1 MEKIILFQG
10 DSITDAGR
18 VKEPGKEANKGYG
31 YANMVAG
38 ELGADAPYRYRFFNR
53 GIGGNRIVDLFARM
67 RKDMINLKPDYMSI
81 LIGVN
86 DVWHQ
91 YRFEDGVSAEKF
103 ELVYSLMIE
112 ELLRELP
119 NLKIMILEPFVL
131 PGSATEN
138 TEEHPARWEY
148 FSTEVP
154 LRAAAARRVAEKY
167 KLPFVP
173 LQELFDKAN
182 ADAPAPGYWLRDGV
196 HPTQAGHTL
205 IKRAWL
211 KCYEENWK

>member
-10 DSITDAGR
+10 DSITDTGR
-18 VKEPGKEANKGYG
+18 AKEPGKEANKGYG

-38 ELGADAPYRYRFFNR
+38 ELMANEPYKYKCFNR
-53 GIGGNRIVDLFARM
+53 GIGGNRSIDLYARI
-67 RKDMINLKPDYMSI
+67 KTDMINLNPDYMSI
-81 LIGVN
+81 LVGVN
-86 DVWHQ
+86 DVWHE
-91 YRFEDGVSAEKF
+91 YTIKNGLSAEKY
-103 ELVYSLMIE
+103 ELIYGLMIE
-112 ELLRELP
+112 ELLETLP

-138 TEEHPARWEY
+138 TEEHPARWDY
-148 FSTEVP
+148 FSHEVP
-154 LRAAAARRVAEKY
+154 LRAAAAKRVAKKY
-167 KLPFVP
+167 GLPFVP
-173 LQELFDKAN
+173 LQEMFNQAN
-182 ADAPAPGYWLRDGV
+182 ADAPKPGYWLRDGV

>member
-1 MEKIILFQG
+1 MEKVILFQG

-18 VKEPGKEANKGYG
+18 AKEPGKEANKGYG

-38 ELGADAPYRYRFFNR
+38 EIGANEPYRYKFLNR
-53 GIGGNRIVDLFARM
+53 GISGNRVVDLFARI

-86 DVWHQ
+86 DVWHG
-91 YRFEDGVSAEKF
+91 YRYQDGVSAEKF

-112 ELLRELP
+112 ELKQELP
-119 NLKIMILEPFVL
+119 ELKIMILEPFVL

-138 TEEHPARWEY
+138 TEEHPCRWEY
-148 FSTEVP
+148 FSAEVP
-154 LRAAAARRVAEKY
+154 LRAAAAKRVAEKY

-173 LQELFDKAN
+173 LQKMFEQAES
-182 ADAPAPGYWLRDGV
+182 DAPAHGYWLRDGV

-205 IKRAWL
+205 IKRAWM